1 MNKMNEKE
9 ILEEL
14 RGYEPKTIL
23 NIEWNRKNGNL
34 ERYYLFCGFDENF
47 PLLVAYEGVQI
58 PPVFFNVLD
67 KDLSV
72 ERIEDAPVRLINSPT
87 LVAKILEARKR
98 QNLNPKP

>member
-1 MNKMNEKE
+1 MNEKE
-9 ILEEL
+9 ILEKL
-14 RGYEPKTIL
+14 RGYELETIL
-23 NIEWNRKNGNL
+23 DIEWNRGNGKL
-34 ERYYLFCGFDENF
+34 GRYYLFCGFDENS
-47 PLLVAYEGVQI
+47 PLLVDYEDVQN

-72 ERIEDAPVRLINSPT
+72 EKIEDAPVRLINSPT